1 MWSLSRAGD
10 ATGNVQFDWLVQG
23 QPFSRV
29 FLTLIGNDEA
39 CGLDKIYVTTGVT
52 AVPEPATVLLM
63 AVGLRVLAAVHWPPE
78 PA

>member
-1 MWSLSRAGD
+1 MWLPSRAGD
-10 ATGNVQFDWLVQG
+10 ATGNVQFDGFVQG

-29 FLTLIGNDEA
+29 FLTVIGNDEA

-52 AVPEPATVLLM
+52 AVPEPAKVLLM
-63 AVGLRVLAAVHWPPE
+63 AVGLRVLAAVHRSPE